1 MQNARNPRWRPDL
14 HLPDLHFPDLH
25 LPDLHLPDLHLP
37 DLHLP
42 DLHLEEAVSRSCP
55 PNDIHSITIY
65 HAAR

>member
-14 HLPDLHFPDLH
+14 HLPDLH

>member
-14 HLPDLHFPDLH
+14 HLPDLHLPDLH